1 MNEDK
6 KNKLNREIEADAN
19 KFNITVIILMAL
31 MSVACE
37 VLNNVGVFLVDKN
50 VMHIGMGIALI
61 FLLIPIGFYLV
72 HDIFMKKETSIFY
85 WPNLKGLIIGSV
97 FIAVLSFNVALTNH
111 SLILILVPSLVAAQY
126 KNNKA
131 VNHWVGVVSII
142 LVPIGVYGGYF
153 LGSLDHNL
161 VKVAADQTTATI
173 AERWELA
180 KGSGRM
186 LSLFTHHV
194 LPRALCVLA
203 ADALII
209 GILKRNERMI
219 DGQLELTDQL
229 QEQMD
234 KTSHIQERIANNLA
248 ALIENR
254 DVSTGE
260 HVVRTQ
266 AYVKLICDELRRNP
280 SYQRPLSE
288 EEAALIIKAAPT
300 PRRW

>member
-61 FLLIPIGFYLV
+61 FLLIPISFYLV

-142 LVPIGVYGGYF
+142 LVPIGVNGG
-153 LGSLDHNL
+153 
-161 VKVAADQTTATI
+161 
-173 AERWELA
+173 
-180 KGSGRM
+180 
-186 LSLFTHHV
+186 
-194 LPRALCVLA
+194 
-203 ADALII
+203 
-209 GILKRNERMI
+209 
-219 DGQLELTDQL
+219 
-229 QEQMD
+229 
-234 KTSHIQERIANNLA
+234 
-248 ALIENR
+248 
-254 DVSTGE
+254 
-260 HVVRTQ
+260 
-266 AYVKLICDELRRNP
+266 
-280 SYQRPLSE
+280 
-288 EEAALIIKAAPT
+288 
-300 PRRW
+300 

>member
-61 FLLIPIGFYLV
+61 FLLIPISFYLV

-153 LGSLDHNL
+153 LGSLVISQGH
-161 VKVAADQTTATI
+161 
-173 AERWELA
+173 
-180 KGSGRM
+180 S
-186 LSLFTHHV
+186 FTF
-194 LPRALCVLA
+194 
-203 ADALII
+203 LII
-209 GILKRNERMI
+209 
-219 DGQLELTDQL
+219 LTDRSNAIG
-229 QEQMD
+229 D
-234 KTSHIQERIANNLA
+234 KNSHHYSNWLKPLRLAHKIKYALNNQS
-248 ALIENR
+248 
-254 DVSTGE
+254 D
-260 HVVRTQ
+260 
-266 AYVKLICDELRRNP
+266 
-280 SYQRPLSE
+280 
-288 EEAALIIKAAPT
+288 
-300 PRRW
+300 